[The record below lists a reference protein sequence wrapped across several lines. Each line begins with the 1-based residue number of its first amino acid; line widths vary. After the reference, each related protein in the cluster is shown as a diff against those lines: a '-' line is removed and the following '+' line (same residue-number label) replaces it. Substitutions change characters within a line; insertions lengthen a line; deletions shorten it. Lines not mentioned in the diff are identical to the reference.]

1 MFQEPLR
8 PPVYNP
14 EDYAT
19 SLKKWG
25 KKTNSGMQQ
34 IPLYLSQS
42 TGSIERLSTD
52 SSLKK
57 NKRQSSPT
65 VKNGDDKST
74 KDKDHSLKLEKK
86 DSKNKENILKGS
98 KNDINIDFKNP
109 ILALATQEGEMSL
122 RQFSSVTE
130 LLGKLKVDLKLSF
143 PRYS

>member
-1 MFQEPLR
+1 
-8 PPVYNP
+8 
-14 EDYAT
+14 
-19 SLKKWG
+19 
-25 KKTNSGMQQ
+25 MQQ